1 MDNFVT
7 LYKDGAVSP
16 PLHPIDA
23 SGWEALGW
31 TSDPVQESEQPDIEV
46 PEKNVTKK
54 TTARQARAED

>member
-1 MDNFVT
+1 MGSVV

-31 TSDPVQESEQPDIEV
+31 TSDQPDIEV
-46 PEKNVTKK
+46 PEKIVTKK
-54 TTARQARAED
+54 PTARQAKAED